1 MVVEYSGDGNIFCI
15 SKSMYVDVTVN
26 IIRMNRNMIIFISSS
41 RALPRELIFS
51 LLVFIETHAY
61 NFRGLDYFAFYCLG
75 VGMLGLNILGSEV
88 MVSVSAFV
96 RVGGLPKKVDVGI
109 MYYILVAI
117 RDSPSRSLNFTEIVK
132 QTGYSPNTVA
142 KYIEIMKA
150 KGLVEEKANKE
161 RRFYLTKKG
170 EDFVFLFSRAIALL
184 GE

>member
-1 MVVEYSGDGNIFCI
+1 M
-15 SKSMYVDVTVN
+15 
-26 IIRMNRNMIIFISSS
+26 
-41 RALPRELIFS
+41 
-51 LLVFIETHAY
+51 
-61 NFRGLDYFAFYCLG
+61 
-75 VGMLGLNILGSEV
+75 
-88 MVSVSAFV
+88 
-96 RVGGLPKKVDVGI
+96 PKKVDVGI

>member
-1 MVVEYSGDGNIFCI
+1 
-15 SKSMYVDVTVN
+15 
-26 IIRMNRNMIIFISSS
+26 
-41 RALPRELIFS
+41 
-51 LLVFIETHAY
+51 
-61 NFRGLDYFAFYCLG
+61 
-75 VGMLGLNILGSEV
+75 MLGLNILGSEV

-109 MYYILVAI
+109 MYYILVVI